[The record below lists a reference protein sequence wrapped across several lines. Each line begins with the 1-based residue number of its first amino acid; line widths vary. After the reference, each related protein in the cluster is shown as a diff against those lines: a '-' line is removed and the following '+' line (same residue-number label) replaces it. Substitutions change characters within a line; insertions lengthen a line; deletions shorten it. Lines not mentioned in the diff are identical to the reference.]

1 MIEINGEVYDGV
13 MLKPDLDDALAHYG
27 VMGMKWGIRKDLK
40 KTGSISKK
48 TKGKINKAVNKA
60 SYRKTRRMLNEL
72 EQLKT
77 DYTGEREHSRRNLDN
92 KGISKNNRNIKQ
104 ISDISNKVKS
114 TANKKGYS
122 YNTRK
127 IMRVTRRQ
135 GRNSAL
141 SYAIAGIP
149 GLLGQAGYASY
160 KADKHRDRYGTN
172 ADPYFVSGST
182 KYYKKKKKK
191 A

>member
-13 MLKPDLDDALAHYG
+13 TFKPDLDDALAHYG

-48 TKGKINKAVNKA
+48 TRGKINKAVNKA
-60 SYRKTRRMLNEL
+60 SYRKTRRMLNKL
-72 EQLKT
+72 EQLKA
-77 DYTGEREHSRRNLDN
+77 DYTGEREHSRRNSDN
-92 KGISKNNRNIKQ
+92 KGVSKNNKKINQ
-104 ISDISNKVKS
+104 ISDVANKVKS

-122 YNTRK
+122 YDTRK
-127 IMRVTRRQ
+127 ITRATRRQ
-135 GRNSAL
+135 RGSNAL
-141 SYAIAGIP
+141 SYVLAGVP
-149 GLLGQAGYASY
+149 GVVGQAGYATY
-160 KADKHRDRYGTN
+160 KSDKHRDRYGTN